1 MATSGILDLMEQK
14 KQRDGGMPM
23 EHPTCCG
30 HPCLT
35 CLLLDTYYLLFLRH
49 HLSRISSEE
58 MAPGVLMARA
68 GLTVSIDCL
77 TAYLLVCLL
86 ACKERTGLL
95 HTSAKVRYLAY
106 IVASYLPTD
115 STSVMYLSSH
125 DFSSHAGEV

>member
-1 MATSGILDLMEQK
+1 MVECLWSILPAAVIRASLAYY
-14 KQRDGGMPM
+14 
-23 EHPTCCG
+23 
-30 HPCLT
+30 
-35 CLLLDTYYLLFLRH
+35 TYYLLFLRH

-77 TAYLLVCLL
+77 TACLLVCLL

-95 HTSAKVRYLAY
+95 HTLPKVSCIYRRE
-106 IVASYLPTD
+106 LPTY

>member
-1 MATSGILDLMEQK
+1 MVECLWSILPAAVIRASLAYY
-14 KQRDGGMPM
+14 
-23 EHPTCCG
+23 
-30 HPCLT
+30 
-35 CLLLDTYYLLFLRH
+35 TYYLLFLRD

-58 MAPGVLMARA
+58 MAPCVLMARA

-77 TAYLLVCLL
+77 TACLLPVCLL

-95 HTSAKVRYLAY
+95 HTLPKVSCICRRDLTTY
-106 IVASYLPTD
+106 